1 MSLSI
6 SALSL
11 PDSLSLSL
19 VSSHFDDAAACGVK
33 LQSGGGVKIIGKDI
47 NFISLSDLVV
57 CWEDGE
63 EFSTLFFLSS
73 AIQ

>member
-11 PDSLSLSL
+11 PDSLSL